1 MTEAT
6 TAAAGPG
13 GHQPV
18 LVVGATGALGHQIAE
33 RLLANG
39 KRVRALVR
47 PTSNTQALQAAG
59 VELALG
65 DLMRPESLRRALD
78 NVDSVVSSAAG
89 YTGHTPGD
97 TIDTDYAGNEN
108 LADAAADAGVRRF
121 VFTSI
126 LTCDQT
132 PNVPHFWAKKLME
145 DRLAERGVP
154 FVSLRPGAFLDMV
167 GMWGGSN
174 GWADGRLAW
183 IGSLDAPLTFV
194 YRADL
199 AGYLA
204 AAVDAAVADGER
216 IDIGWDRPLTFREL
230 ARIGGDLLGRDIDV
244 FAMPSAGRP
253 APDQSEDGGGDLN
266 AMVEWFS
273 TGRYVA
279 DIRRQGEVFGP
290 VPTAEDAVL
299 RRLAA
304 AGLAVTA

>member
-1 MTEAT
+1 MTDVTTSTAT
-6 TAAAGPG
+6 AGG
-13 GHQPV
+13 EQPV
-18 LVVGATGALGHQIAE
+18 LVVGATGALGHRIAD

-47 PTSNTQALQAAG
+47 PTSNTESLQAAG
-59 VELALG
+59 VELVLG
-65 DLMRPESLRRALD
+65 DLLRPESLARALD
-78 NVDSVVSSAAG
+78 GVDAVVSSAAG

-108 LADAAADAGVRRF
+108 LADAAAEAGVRRF

-132 PNVPHFWAKKLME
+132 PNVPHFWAKKVME

-194 YRADL
+194 YTADL

-204 AAVDAAVADGER
+204 AAVDATVADGER
-216 IDIGWDRPLTFREL
+216 IDIGWDRPVSFREL
-230 ARIGGDLLGRDIDV
+230 ARIGGNLLGHDVDV
-244 FAMPSAGRP
+244 FAMQPAGRP
-253 APDQSEDGGGDLN
+253 EPDRSEDGGGDLN
-266 AMVEWFS
+266 AMVEWFA

-279 DIRRQGEVFGP
+279 DTHRQGEVFGP
-290 VPTAEDAVL
+290 VPTAEDAVR

-304 AGLAVTA
+304 AGLRVTG